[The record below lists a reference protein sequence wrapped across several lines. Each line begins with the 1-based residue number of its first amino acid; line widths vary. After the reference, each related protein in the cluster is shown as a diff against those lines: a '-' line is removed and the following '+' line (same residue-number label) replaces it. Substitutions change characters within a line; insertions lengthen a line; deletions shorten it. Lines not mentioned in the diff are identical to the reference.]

1 MLVDVVVLS
10 DEIREQVDA
19 LLAHC
24 ARPIPRLVGLTGR
37 ERCQEIIK
45 IVNETSWLEVQ
56 ERIIADC
63 KSFRELQEAA
73 ELWRICG
80 E

>member
-1 MLVDVVVLS
+1 MLVDVIVLS

-19 LLAHC
+19 LLEHSAC
-24 ARPIPRLVGLTGR
+24 PIPRLVGLTGR
-37 ERCQEIIK
+37 TRYLEIIK
-45 IVNETSWLEVQ
+45 IVNETSWLESQ

-63 KSFRELQEAA
+63 KSFGELQEAA
-73 ELWRICG
+73 RIWRKCG